1 MTLVKQTLY
10 MTLRHLRELWRQPW
24 FVGVTLVQP
33 VIWLLLFGALFRKI
47 VEIPGLH
54 GHSYIAFLAPG
65 VVVMTAMFN
74 SAWSGMA
81 LIEDLNRGV
90 TARFLVSPVRREA
103 LIAGRLLKE
112 AVVVVIQSVII
123 VVLALIVGASFNGG
137 VAGVVTLFAVSAL
150 LGATF
155 GGLSNGFALIMRQEE
170 ALIGAV
176 QFIVLPLT
184 FLSTTFLQSN
194 LMPDWIRH
202 VSDFNPVNWA
212 VIAGRG
218 AVSSNPDWGLV
229 GSRAA
234 ARLPGLRDES
244 VSELPEERLG
254 ARAGSVLNQR
264 LQAAAGLGHPQPT
277 QQFIRDVDVV
287 DAEVGTVI
295 EDRDRSLRGLG
306 VGD

>member
-1 MTLVKQTLY
+1 MTLVRQTLY
-10 MTLRHLRELWRQPW
+10 MTVRHLRELSRQPW

-33 VIWLLLFGALFRKI
+33 VIWLLLFGALFKRI
-47 VEIPGLH
+47 VDIPGFH

-90 TARFLVSPVRREA
+90 TARFLVSPVARQA

-112 AVVVVIQSVII
+112 AVVVVIQSLII
-123 VVLALIVGASFNGG
+123 VVLALIVGASFPGGPGG
-137 VAGVVTLFAVSAL
+137 VAALFAVSAL

-184 FLSTTFLQSN
+184 FLSSTFLQPN
-194 LMPDWIRH
+194 LMPSWIRH
-202 VSDFNPVNWA
+202 VADFNPVNWA
-212 VIAGRG
+212 
-218 AVSSNPDWGLV
+218 
-229 GSRAA
+229 
-234 ARLPGLRDES
+234 
-244 VSELPEERLG
+244 
-254 ARAGSVLNQR
+254 
-264 LQAAAGLGHPQPT
+264 
-277 QQFIRDVDVV
+277 
-287 DAEVGTVI
+287 
-295 EDRDRSLRGLG
+295 
-306 VGD
+306 

>member
-1 MTLVKQTLY
+1 MTLIRQTLY
-10 MTLRHLRELWRQPW
+10 MTVRHLRELWRQPW

-33 VIWLLLFGALFRKI
+33 VIWLLLFGALFKKV
-47 VEIPGLH
+47 VEIPGFH

-103 LIAGRLLKE
+103 LIAGRLVKE

-123 VVLALIVGASFNGG
+123 VGLALIVGASFPGGLGG
-137 VAGVVTLFAVSAL
+137 VLVLFLISAL

-184 FLSTTFLQSN
+184 FLSSTFLQPD
-194 LMPDWIRH
+194 LMPRWIQH

-212 VIAGRG
+212 VAAGR
-218 AVSSNPDWGLV
+218 AATSSHPDWGLV
-229 GSRAA
+229 ASRTGFLAA
-234 ARLPGLRDES
+234 LLAVCL
-244 VSELPEERLG
+244 
-254 ARAGSVLNQR
+254 AFATRAFQSYQGSV
-264 LQAAAGLGHPQPT
+264 
-277 QQFIRDVDVV
+277 
-287 DAEVGTVI
+287 
-295 EDRDRSLRGLG
+295 
-306 VGD
+306 